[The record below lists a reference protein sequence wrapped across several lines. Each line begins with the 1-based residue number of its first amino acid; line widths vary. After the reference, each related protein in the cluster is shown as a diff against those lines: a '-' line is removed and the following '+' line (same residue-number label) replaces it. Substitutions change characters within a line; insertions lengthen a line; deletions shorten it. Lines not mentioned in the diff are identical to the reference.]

1 MRMKWQIVA
10 PSGHEAPRWAHHWYD
25 IGQDRART
33 LSPRPSEEDAAPF
46 SAPAGYTANPV
57 MSFTIQKT
65 TPTTAVVRVGKAL
78 DFRNAA
84 DFKASCQE
92 HTRAGTRY
100 FVLDFSGTGILD
112 STGLGVIFSLYR
124 QLTPIGGQVVFA
136 SVSRPVQVVVQL
148 TRTYKVFR
156 QFPTVEAAYEA
167 LERSPAAGRATGAA
181 PTGSA

>member
-1 MRMKWQIVA
+1 
-10 PSGHEAPRWAHHWYD
+10 
-25 IGQDRART
+25 
-33 LSPRPSEEDAAPF
+33 
-46 SAPAGYTANPV
+46 

-65 TPTTAVVRVGKAL
+65 SPSAAVIRVGKAL

-84 DFKASCQE
+84 EFKAACQD
-92 HTRAGTRY
+92 HARQGVRY

-124 QLTPIGGQVVFA
+124 QLTPAGGQVVFA

-156 QFPTVEAAYEA
+156 QFPTVEAA
-167 LERSPAAGRATGAA
+167 SAAQHAA
-181 PTGSA
+181 QAPRPTGTA